1 MNQAIAMNA
10 VAFGSEN
17 RPKRFE
23 DDNGFLHVFIR
34 VMRTGT
40 LDYSPA
46 TYQDGAPPD
55 AVGPNGKITVLVTPE
70 ELSDPE
76 SLASLKGMPGIRR
89 HEALTPDMEKDVIGT
104 VAGEPEYVE
113 ENGVGYVECEAVIID
128 ADTIARLNSGEL
140 VEVSACYRHDVN
152 WEPGEYEGQPY
163 AGEQRNIRYNHFVL
177 LREGEGRAGPDVM
190 VVNSKENDVEKI
202 MVWSRKLKK
211 AVFAM
216 NEDDAKAI
224 AELDD
229 AAAGEES
236 SDGNEGANNP
246 GLEENGGDNGGGDTP
261 PSEVAQIK
269 NLDKL
274 LDELAKSQAKTA
286 ELEGQ
291 LQVARE
297 KINELLS
304 PGTLEAEAE
313 SLATEREEAVEV
325 MAENGIEK
333 TVAMNSIKEGK
344 LRGHDL
350 RVFAMNSIREKQG
363 KSKIEGDALKDE
375 SLVRGMWNA
384 TKDYAGAKKVVVG
397 ALAQNSTAMNGA
409 DDYIKQSRRNLGF
422 DVK

>member
-89 HEALTPDMEKDVIGT
+89 HEALTPEMEKDVIGT
-104 VAGEPEYVE
+104 IAGEPEYVE

-128 ADTIARLNSGEL
+128 ADTIVRLSNGEL
-140 VEVSACYRHDVN
+140 VEVSACYRHGVN
-152 WEPGEYEGQPY
+152 WDPGDFSGTPY
-163 AGEQRNIRYNHFVL
+163 AGEQVNIRYNHFVL
-177 LREGEGRAGPDVM
+177 LPEGEGRAGPDVM

-202 MVWSRKLKK
+202 MVWSRRLKK

-229 AAAGEES
+229 AAAGDGES
-236 SDGNEGANNP
+236 SDGNEGANET
-246 GLEENGGDNGGGDTP
+246 GLEENGGDNGGGTP

-274 LDELAKSQAKTA
+274 LDELAKVKARSA

-291 LQVARE
+291 LQIAQE

-313 SLATEREEAVEV
+313 SLSTEREEAVEV

-344 LRGHDL
+344 LRGHEL

-363 KSKIEGDALKDE
+363 KPIIEGEALKDE

-384 TKDYAGAKKVVVG
+384 TKDYAGSKKVVVG

-409 DDYIKQSRRNLGF
+409 DDYLKQSRRNLGF